1 MISVVIPAHN
11 AAATITACVTAV
23 QQQCRPRSRYE
34 IIVVD
39 AGSSDDTVRLAAEAG
54 ARVICRPAPGNA
66 AARND
71 GVRAASGGIIC
82 FTDAYCVPCPHWL
95 DQITAPFQDPAV
107 AGCKGVYLS
116 DQKEA
121 VARFVQLEYEE
132 KYQRLRG
139 QEQIDFIDTYSAAYR
154 REILLANGGF
164 DERFPFLE
172 DQELS
177 FRLAARGYHL
187 VFQPG
192 AAVYH
197 EHSATVQAY
206 FLKKFAI
213 GYWKAQVVRRFPG
226 QGIKDSHTPQALKVQ
241 MLLLSLAFL
250 VAPFIPLVQGAGLV
264 TLGLLGS
271 FALTTMPFSRFA
283 WQRDRFLI
291 WPAPFLLAVRAAA
304 LSLGYTWGSLRLHAG
319 ISGQEAT
326 IGGLNYLCKRG
337 LDVAGALVGLL
348 VTLLLGPWI
357 ALAIKL
363 DSPGPVLFQ
372 QERIGQAG
380 RPFMIYKFRSM
391 VAGAEEALD
400 ALVDLNQ
407 LAEPVFKL
415 ENDPRV
421 TAVGRFLR
429 RWSLDELPQFWNVL
443 KGQMSLVGPRPEE
456 SRLVTAYSDWHR
468 RRLAVKPGMSGPMQ
482 VNGRGDLS
490 LDARVRLEVAY
501 IENYSLRTDLA
512 ILLHTIPSLLRGKGA
527 R

>member
-23 QQQCRPRSRYE
+23 QQQCIPRSHYE

-39 AGSSDDTVRLAAEAG
+39 AASTDETARLAQEAG
-54 ARVICRPAPGNA
+54 ARVICCPTAGNA

-71 GVRAASGGIIC
+71 GVQAATGKIIC
-82 FTDAYCVPCPHWL
+82 FTDADCMPRPDWL
-95 DQITAPFQDPAV
+95 HHITRPFCDAGV
-107 AGCKGVYLS
+107 AGCKGVYVS
-116 DQKEA
+116 DQKKT

-132 KYQRLRG
+132 KYGRLRG
-139 QEQIDFIDTYSAAYR
+139 QERIDFIDTYSAAYR
-154 REILLANGGF
+154 KDILVANGGF
-164 DERFPFLE
+164 DTRFPFLE

-177 FRLAARGYHL
+177 FRLAARGYRM
-187 VFQPG
+187 VFQPE
-192 AAVYH
+192 AAVYRR
-197 EHSATVQAY
+197 HSDTIQAY
-206 FLKKFAI
+206 FFNKFII

-226 QGIKDSHTPQALKVQ
+226 QGIKDSHTPQVLKLQMVLLTLALLAATLSPLALEARVVTIG
-241 MLLLSLAFL
+241 LLLAFA
-250 VAPFIPLVQGAGLV
+250 V
-264 TLGLLGS
+264 
-271 FALTTMPFSRFA
+271 TTMPFCRFA
-283 WQRDRFLI
+283 WQGDRSLL
-291 WPAPFLLAVRAAA
+291 WPAPFLLGLRAAA
-304 LSLGYTWGSLRLHAG
+304 LSFGYAWGSIRLHAG

-337 LDVAGALVGLL
+337 LDLTGALLGLL

-363 DSPGPVLFQ
+363 DSPGPILFQ

-380 RPFMIYKFRSM
+380 RPFRMLKFRSM
-391 VAGAEEALD
+391 VAGAEEELER
-400 ALVDLNQ
+400 LVDLNH

-421 TAVGRFLR
+421 TAVGHLLR

-443 KGQMSLVGPRPEE
+443 KGDMSLVGPRPEE
-456 SRLVTAYSDWHR
+456 SRLVAAYNDWHR
-468 RRLAVKPGMSGPMQ
+468 RRLTVKPGISGPMQ

-501 IENYSLRTDLA
+501 IENYSLWTDLA
-512 ILLHTIPSLLRGKGA
+512 ILFHTIPSVLRGKGA